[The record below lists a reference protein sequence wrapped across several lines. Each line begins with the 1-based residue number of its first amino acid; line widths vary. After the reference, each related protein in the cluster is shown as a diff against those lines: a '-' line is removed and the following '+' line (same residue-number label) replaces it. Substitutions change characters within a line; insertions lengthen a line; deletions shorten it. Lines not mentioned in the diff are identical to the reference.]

1 MKYQCIIF
9 DCDGVLVDSLSL
21 SNRIMLELIKPF
33 GISDEFEKVIDN
45 YNGGSLKASLDK
57 IEELMNKELPKNFV
71 QKYRNL
77 TYETFKK
84 ELQPV
89 KGITEFIKKI
99 DIPICVASSGPR
111 EKIIE
116 NLKTTSFLK
125 YFRGS
130 IFSSYDIQSW
140 KPEPGIFIH
149 AANKMGFKP
158 QECVVI
164 EDSIDGI
171 QAALSGGFNIIGL
184 ATESN
189 FEMMNKTQA
198 MVFKSIP
205 EIEKAVIETTNVNND
220 A

>member
-1 MKYQCIIF
+1 
-9 DCDGVLVDSLSL
+9 
-21 SNRIMLELIKPF
+21 MLELIKPF
-33 GISDEFEKVIDN
+33 GISNEFEKVIDN

-57 IEELMNKELPKNFV
+57 IEELINEELPKNFV
-71 QKYRNL
+71 KEYRNL

-84 ELQPV
+84 ELRPI

-99 DIPICVASSGPR
+99 NIPICVASSGPR

-116 NLKTTSFLK
+116 NLKTTNLLK
-125 YFRGS
+125 YFGGN

-164 EDSIDGI
+164 EDSLDGI
-171 QAALSGGFNIIGL
+171 QAALSGGFNIIGF

-189 FEMMNKTQA
+189 FEEMNKTQA
-198 MVFKSIP
+198 IVFKSIT
-205 EIEKAVIETTNVNND
+205 EIEQSVIEKTNVNND
-220 A
+220 V

>member
-1 MKYQCIIF
+1 
-9 DCDGVLVDSLSL
+9 
-21 SNRIMLELIKPF
+21 MLELIEPF
-33 GISDEFEKVIDN
+33 GISTEFEKIIDN

-57 IEELMNKELPKNFV
+57 IEELINQELPKNFV
-71 QKYRNL
+71 KEYRDL

-84 ELQPV
+84 ELLPIKGV
-89 KGITEFIKKI
+89 KEFIEKI
-99 DIPICVASSGPR
+99 NVPICVASSGPS

-116 NLKTTSFLK
+116 NLKTTNLLK
-125 YFRGS
+125 YFGKN

-164 EDSIDGI
+164 EDSLDGI
-171 QAALSGGFNIIGL
+171 QAALSGGFNIIGF

-189 FEMMNKTQA
+189 FEEMNKTQA
-198 MVFKSIP
+198 MVFKSIT
-205 EIEKAVIETTNVNND
+205 EIERSVIEKTNVNND
-220 A
+220 G